1 MHKAVNM
8 NTNIGVI
15 FVPTVLFIRKKQAIE
30 SEHLPIW
37 QLALYIYPKRFLR
50 INIQGERL
58 EGAPI

>member
-1 MHKAVNM
+1 M